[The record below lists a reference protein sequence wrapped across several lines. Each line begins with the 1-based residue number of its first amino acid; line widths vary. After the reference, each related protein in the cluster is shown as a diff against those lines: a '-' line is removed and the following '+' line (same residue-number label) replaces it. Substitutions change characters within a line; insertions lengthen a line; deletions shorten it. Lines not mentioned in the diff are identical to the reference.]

1 MTTTHYIIGAAHQ
14 SSDGATS
21 IRSRPVR
28 GWSLAARGLVTGWS
42 LGEAAPL
49 VDLADGSAPCD
60 WTQGVC
66 ALVVAV

>member
-14 SSDGATS
+14 SPDGATS

-28 GWSLAARGLVTGWS
+28 GWS